1 MADDSVMKV
10 LGVACED
17 DNLVDDD
24 DLELI
29 KLSAFVKMIFD
40 LWWWMLKA
48 DIIEDDD
55 LKERIS
61 EGQQSNPWVFIVK

>member
-10 LGVACED
+10 LELAFED

-24 DLELI
+24 DMELI

-40 LWWWMLKA
+40 L
-48 DIIEDDD
+48 
-55 LKERIS
+55 
-61 EGQQSNPWVFIVK
+61 